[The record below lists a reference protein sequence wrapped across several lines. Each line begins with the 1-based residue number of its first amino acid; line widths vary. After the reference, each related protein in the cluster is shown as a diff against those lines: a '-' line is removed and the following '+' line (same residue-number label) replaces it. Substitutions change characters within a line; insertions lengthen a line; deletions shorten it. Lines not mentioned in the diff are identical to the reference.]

1 MPPRLSPSKS
11 LQESKERQRGYLD
24 QSMRLRGKIQRLQGV
39 RLMKIRDLL
48 KKPQLFEVYAITV
61 FYTVTVIII
70 LLSGRYSG
78 IY

>member
-1 MPPRLSPSKS
+1 
-11 LQESKERQRGYLD
+11 
-24 QSMRLRGKIQRLQGV
+24 
-39 RLMKIRDLL
+39 MKIRDLL

-78 IY
+78 VY